1 MVTHATMDTPAITSR
16 MLEIGVTGVAP
27 SASPQYLASF
37 VADEVV
43 RWEGRSSQAGC
54 RSIDRSTAF
63 PLLSTQRQVVIAGLD
78 TATRVYPSCGS

>member
-27 SASPQYLASF
+27 SRSPQYLASF

-43 RWEGRSSQAGC
+43 RWEGPIKSSG
-54 RSIDRSTAF
+54 
-63 PLLSTQRQVVIAGLD
+63 LQVD
-78 TATRVYPSCGS
+78 